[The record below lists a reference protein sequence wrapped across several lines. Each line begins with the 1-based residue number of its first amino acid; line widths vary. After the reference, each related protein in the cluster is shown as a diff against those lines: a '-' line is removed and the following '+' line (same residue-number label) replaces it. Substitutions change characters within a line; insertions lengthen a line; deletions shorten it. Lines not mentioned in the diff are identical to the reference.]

1 MKRDSIL
8 FAYRSWK
15 EQIKS
20 IDFWIVQLC
29 IFVFFSINCME
40 SGKLL
45 YENGGTIGIFAS
57 LPVLMTNEDF
67 MLIIMA
73 GFLMIICDI
82 PVMRENR
89 IFSVVRSDRLSWFVS
104 QFLYSVLMSATYLVS
119 IFFYSIVFYIRN
131 ISFNLQ
137 WGESVED
144 GSAFLAGSIVY
155 DDSLLTRSPLFMIMG
170 VLIILTLLCVFFAML
185 CCVSNMM
192 TESGIGVGLCAVFII
207 AERLTKTFEVNLG
220 FLSPV
225 GMLKNFYST
234 DGTNFFPIISYF
246 VFLVVLLMILGMKT
260 LQKTNIN

>member
-1 MKRDSIL
+1 MFSLRIPTNLNNLTKNI
-8 FAYRSWK
+8 
-15 EQIKS
+15 
-20 IDFWIVQLC
+20 IDI
-29 IFVFFSINCME
+29 
-40 SGKLL
+40 
-45 YENGGTIGIFAS
+45 
-57 LPVLMTNEDF
+57 TNTSNTF
-67 MLIIMA
+67 I
-73 GFLMIICDI
+73 
-82 PVMRENR
+82 
-89 IFSVVRSDRLSWFVS
+89 SS
-104 QFLYSVLMSATYLVS
+104 
-119 IFFYSIVFYIRN
+119 FYSNKLFKKITFYNVLIRN
-131 ISFNLQ
+131 ILFNLQ

-170 VLIILTLLCVFFAML
+170 VLIILTRLCVFFAML

-234 DGTNFFPIISYF
+234 DGTNIFPIISYF